1 MMEIGFYGKLPS
13 HGDFLRRRTSDAF
26 VSAWDSWLQ
35 DAFSASRASLGD
47 RWLDV
52 YLTAPVWRF
61 AGAAQACGPQTIAGV
76 MVPSVDRVGRYF
88 PLTVIGELPVHVN
101 PLELAVAAREF
112 FDRAER
118 VVLDALEDEDID
130 FHRFDREIDALGPL
144 LDPFCAVPAV
154 HLEPGEP
161 DRFADRPQGLHF
173 PIASSATL
181 TSPLLQL
188 ASHQLSREFA
198 PLMFWWTDG
207 SGAVQPEALIVAGL
221 PHPESF
227 AAMLDGSRLAAHWW
241 SVPARVA
248 ESDGG
253 DTLVSAAPSV
263 QYRSVARSHTGKV
276 RTINQDSF
284 IERTDVGIWV
294 VADGLGGHA
303 DGEVA
308 SRMVCDS
315 FAELVPDSTFEEL
328 IAAATERVVQVND
341 ALVRAAERSLLGV
354 RSGSTV
360 VALLTRGNRVAI
372 LWAGDS
378 RVYRWRSGRLDQ
390 LTRDHSA
397 AEEHGFA
404 EGGPSGGPESNV
416 ITRAVGGEL
425 GLVLDVFRDVAQ
437 PGDRFLLCSDGLTR
451 VVPTQ
456 VITTVL
462 SEAAAETAAESLLA
476 ATLDAGA
483 PDNVTVLIVDATE

>member
-13 HGDFLRRRTSDAF
+13 HGDFLRRRASDAF
-26 VSAWDSWLQ
+26 VSGWDSWLQ

-61 AGAAQACGPQTIAGV
+61 AGAADACGPQTVAGV

-130 FHRFDREIDALGPL
+130 FNRFDREIDALGPL
-144 LDPFCAVPAV
+144 LDPFCAVPPV
-154 HLEPGEP
+154 QLEPGEP
-161 DRFADRPQGLHF
+161 DRFADRPQGLQF
-173 PIASSATL
+173 PIASSAQL

-188 ASHQLSREFA
+188 ASHQLSREFS

-207 SGAVQPEALIVAGL
+207 SGDVPPEALMVSGL

-253 DTLVSAAPSV
+253 DTLVSAAPPV
-263 QYRSVARSHTGKV
+263 QYRSVARSHAGRV

-284 IERTDVGIWV
+284 IERPDVGIWV

-328 IAAATERVVQVND
+328 IAAASERVVQVND

-360 VALLTRGNRVAI
+360 VALLARGTRVAI

-378 RVYRWRSGRLDQ
+378 RVYRLRNGRLDQ

-397 AEEHGFA
+397 GEEHGA
-404 EGGPSGGPESNV
+404 SEEGRPVAPESNV
-416 ITRAVGGEL
+416 VTRAVGGEL
-425 GLVLDVFRDVAQ
+425 GLVLDVLRDVAQ
-437 PGDRFLLCSDGLTR
+437 PGDRLLLCSDGLTR
-451 VVPTQ
+451 VLPAP
-456 VITTVL
+456 VIMTLL
-462 SEAAAETAAESLLA
+462 SETAPDAAAESLLA

-483 PDNVTVLIVDATE
+483 PDNVTILIVDATA